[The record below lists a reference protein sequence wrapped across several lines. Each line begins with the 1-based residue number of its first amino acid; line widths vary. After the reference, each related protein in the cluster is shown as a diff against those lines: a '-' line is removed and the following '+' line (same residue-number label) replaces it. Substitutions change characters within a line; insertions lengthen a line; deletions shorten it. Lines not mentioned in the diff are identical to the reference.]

1 MTRSMILRQKWK
13 RRLKRAKV
21 FVWISESLEAGK
33 MNMYG
38 CIVYLFVN
46 RFALVNPVER
56 CYLCNSPLFNR
67 AFYIFPCQHGFHADC
82 LTDKMYKILPARH
95 IKRLKAIQDYMAK
108 ETNPVNQSPVGP
120 TAKLMNTAKNVIFS
134 TDAAIAENKQ
144 EHDLVMGKIDQ
155 LREELDD
162 IVASECILCGETM
175 IKSVDQPFIDDDEL
189 DVITS
194 WAI

>member
-1 MTRSMILRQKWK
+1 
-13 RRLKRAKV
+13 
-21 FVWISESLEAGK
+21 
-33 MNMYG
+33 
-38 CIVYLFVN
+38 
-46 RFALVNPVER
+46 
-56 CYLCNSPLFNR
+56 
-67 AFYIFPCQHGFHADC
+67 
-82 LTDKMYKILPARH
+82 MYKILPARH

-194 WAI
+194 WAIQIFFSAPSWMNVNKYIPLIKYSLSLSVIIAFPR